1 MRTNYRIN
9 SGIRFNV
16 LSKDQ
21 LQTLFDGVLHLLEY
35 TGLDVHHEEARDILQ
50 KSGATIEG
58 LRVRIPAY
66 LVKRALQMAPRSF
79 TIFARD
85 GNPDHDIHIGPGRA
99 YFGPGPTP
107 PNFIDVKTLER
118 RPFLKSDARIVA
130 KVVDALPNIDF
141 CESLGTISDVQFELA
156 ASYEFAE
163 MFPNTSKPIV
173 AWSYG
178 WDDSE
183 DIHKIAIAEAGGQV
197 AFEKRPNYI
206 HYCEPLSPLVSTFE
220 AVDKLIFAARQRV
233 PLIFTPCPLAG
244 GTAPVTAAGIIIQ
257 ATAESWMGLVLS
269 QTIQPGIP
277 FFMGGV
283 LSVMDMSDMIL
294 SYGAPELS
302 LMMAGSTELAH
313 YAGIPLW
320 QTGGCTDSKVLDEQ
334 AALEGSLSCFFSA
347 LTGGD
352 LCHDV
357 GYTESGMTGSILQTA
372 MMDEAIGYSR
382 RITRGI
388 DVNDETLA
396 TDVIH
401 KVGPNGHYLYEKHTR
416 RHFKSEYWYPNLCDR
431 HSFEEWENKG
441 RTTMRDRVIVRVQ
454 DILDTHQT
462 SPIKPDTEAV
472 IREVLEAAEDRVK
485 ESAQASIGIE
495 SKGEIQ

>member
-9 SGIRFNV
+9 SGIRFEA
-16 LSKDQ
+16 LSQDQ
-21 LQTLFDGVLHLLEY
+21 LQALFDGVLHVLEY
-35 TGLDVHHEEARDILQ
+35 TGLDVHHDEALDILQ
-50 KSGATIEG
+50 KAGAWVEG
-58 LRVRIPAY
+58 NRVRIPSY
-66 LVKRALQMAPRSF
+66 LVKRSLEMAPRSF

-85 GNPDHDIHIGPGRA
+85 GNPKHDIHIGPGLA

-107 PNFIDVKTLER
+107 PNFIDIETLER
-118 RPFLKSDARIVA
+118 RPFVRSDARIVA

-141 CESLGTISDVQFELA
+141 CESLGTISDVHVKLA

-183 DIHKIAIAEAGGQV
+183 DIHKIAVAEAGGQE

-220 AVDKLIFAARQRV
+220 AVDKLIFAARHRV

-244 GTAPVTAAGIIIQ
+244 GTGPVTAAGIIIQ
-257 ATAESWMGLVLS
+257 ATAECWMGLVLA
-269 QTIQPGIP
+269 QAIQPGLP

-283 LSVMDMSDMIL
+283 LSVLDMSAMIL

-302 LMMAGSTELAH
+302 LMMAGATELAH

-320 QTGGCTDSKVLDEQ
+320 QTGGCTDSKALDEQ
-334 AALEGSLSCFFSA
+334 AALEGSLSVYFSA

-357 GYTESGMTGSILQTA
+357 GYTEGGMTGSILQTA
-372 MMDEAIGYSR
+372 MMDEAIGYAR
-382 RITRGI
+382 RITQGI
-388 DVNDETLA
+388 EVNEETLA

-401 KVGPNGHYLYEKHTR
+401 RVGPNGHYLYDKHTL
-416 RHFKSEYWYPNLCDR
+416 RHYKTEFWYPKLCDR
-431 HSFEEWENKG
+431 HSFEDWEKRG
-441 RTTMRDRVIVRVQ
+441 KTTMRDRVIARVQ
-454 DILDTHQT
+454 EIVSTHKPST
-462 SPIKPDTEAV
+462 VKPETEKVIK
-472 IREVLEAAEDRVK
+472 EVLEAAEDRVK
-485 ESAQASIGIE
+485 ETG
-495 SKGEIQ
+495 

>member
-1 MRTNYRIN
+1 MRTNYRIH
-9 SGIRFNV
+9 SGIRFKM

-21 LQTLFDGVLHLLEY
+21 LQSLFDGVLHVLEY
-35 TGLDVHHEEARDILQ
+35 TGLDIHHEDARKILR
-50 KSGATIEG
+50 KTGALVDG
-58 LRVRIPAY
+58 VRVRIPSY
-66 LVKRALQMAPRSF
+66 LVKRSLEMAPRSF

-85 GNPDHDIHIGPGRA
+85 GNPKHDIHIGPGRA

-107 PNFIDVKTLER
+107 PNFIDIETLER
-118 RPFLKSDARIVA
+118 RLFLKSDARIVA
-130 KVVDALPNIDF
+130 KVVDALQNIDF
-141 CESLGTISDVQFELA
+141 CESLGTISDVHFALA

-183 DIHKIAIAEAGGQV
+183 DIHKIAIAEAGGQK

-220 AVDKLIFAARQRV
+220 AVDKLIFAAKNRV

-257 ATAESWMGLVLS
+257 AAAESWMGLVLS
-269 QTIQPGIP
+269 QAIQPGLP

-283 LSVMDMSDMIL
+283 LSVMDMSAMIL

-302 LMMAGSTELAH
+302 LMMAGVTELAH

-320 QTGGCTDSKVLDEQ
+320 QTGGCTDSKALDEQ

-372 MMDEAIGYSR
+372 MMDEAIGYER

-388 DVNDETLA
+388 EVNEDTLA
-396 TDVIH
+396 TEVIH
-401 KVGPNGHYLYEKHTR
+401 RVGPNGHYLYDKHTR
-416 RHFKSEYWYPNLCDR
+416 RHFKTEYWYPNLCDR
-431 HSFEEWENKG
+431 RSFEEWEKKG
-441 RTTMRDRVIVRVQ
+441 RTTMRDRVIARVQ
-454 DILDTHQT
+454 DIVATHQP
-462 SPIKPDTEAV
+462 SPIKPETEKV
-472 IREVLEAAEDRVK
+472 IKQVLEAAEERVK
-485 ESAQASIGIE
+485 NTA
-495 SKGEIQ
+495 

>member
-1 MRTNYRIN
+1 M
-9 SGIRFNV
+9 

-21 LQTLFDGVLHLLEY
+21 LQTLFDGVLHLLAY
-35 TGLDVHHEEARDILQ
+35 TGLDVYHEEARSILQ
-50 KSGATIEG
+50 QSGATVEG
-58 LRVRIPAY
+58 LRVRIPGF
-66 LVKRALQMAPRSF
+66 LVKRALQMAPRRF

-85 GNPDHDIHIGPGRA
+85 GNPDHDIHISSGRA
-99 YFGPGPTP
+99 HFGPGPTP
-107 PNFIDVKTLER
+107 PNFIDVESLER

-141 CESLGTISDVQFELA
+141 CESLGTISDVPFKLA

-183 DIHKIAIAEAGGQV
+183 DIHKIAIAEAGGQE

-220 AVDKLIFAARQRV
+220 AVDKLIFAARHRV

-269 QTIQPGIP
+269 QAIQPGIP

-313 YAGIPLW
+313 YAGLPLW

-347 LTGGD
+347 LTCGD

-357 GYTESGMTGSILQTA
+357 GYTESGMTGSVLQTA
-372 MMDEAIGYSR
+372 MMD
-382 RITRGI
+382 
-388 DVNDETLA
+388 
-396 TDVIH
+396 
-401 KVGPNGHYLYEKHTR
+401 
-416 RHFKSEYWYPNLCDR
+416 
-431 HSFEEWENKG
+431 
-441 RTTMRDRVIVRVQ
+441 
-454 DILDTHQT
+454 
-462 SPIKPDTEAV
+462 
-472 IREVLEAAEDRVK
+472 
-485 ESAQASIGIE
+485 
-495 SKGEIQ
+495 

>member
-1 MRTNYRIN
+1 
-9 SGIRFNV
+9 
-16 LSKDQ
+16 
-21 LQTLFDGVLHLLEY
+21 
-35 TGLDVHHEEARDILQ
+35 
-50 KSGATIEG
+50 
-58 LRVRIPAY
+58 
-66 LVKRALQMAPRSF
+66 
-79 TIFARD
+79 
-85 GNPDHDIHIGPGRA
+85 
-99 YFGPGPTP
+99 
-107 PNFIDVKTLER
+107 
-118 RPFLKSDARIVA
+118 
-130 KVVDALPNIDF
+130 
-141 CESLGTISDVQFELA
+141 
-156 ASYEFAE
+156 

-313 YAGIPLW
+313 YAGNPLW

>member
-1 MRTNYRIN
+1 
-9 SGIRFNV
+9 
-16 LSKDQ
+16 
-21 LQTLFDGVLHLLEY
+21 
-35 TGLDVHHEEARDILQ
+35 
-50 KSGATIEG
+50 
-58 LRVRIPAY
+58 
-66 LVKRALQMAPRSF
+66 
-79 TIFARD
+79 
-85 GNPDHDIHIGPGRA
+85 
-99 YFGPGPTP
+99 
-107 PNFIDVKTLER
+107 
-118 RPFLKSDARIVA
+118 
-130 KVVDALPNIDF
+130 
-141 CESLGTISDVQFELA
+141 
-156 ASYEFAE
+156 
-163 MFPNTSKPIV
+163 
-173 AWSYG
+173 
-178 WDDSE
+178 
-183 DIHKIAIAEAGGQV
+183 
-197 AFEKRPNYI
+197 
-206 HYCEPLSPLVSTFE
+206 
-220 AVDKLIFAARQRV
+220 
-233 PLIFTPCPLAG
+233 
-244 GTAPVTAAGIIIQ
+244 
-257 ATAESWMGLVLS
+257 MGLVLS

-396 TDVIH
+396 TNVIH

-431 HSFEEWENKG
+431 HSFEEWEKKG
-441 RTTMRDRVIVRVQ
+441 RTTMRDRVITRVQ

-462 SPIKPDTEAV
+462 SPIKPDTEAA
-472 IREVLEAAEDRVK
+472 IREVLAAAEDRVK
-485 ESAQASIGIE
+485 KSA
-495 SKGEIQ
+495 